1 MPASKSLYPI
11 HQIFNEGSFMMLAA
25 RLAIFFCLPFVLAA
39 VLSAQKVTLSQPTI
53 WATKPDADAFE
64 KIETA
69 SLAAGQRAIDTLLAA
84 KGPRTVENTLV
95 PFDEAVR
102 QNNSAGYF
110 ASFME
115 QVHPDAAF
123 RDRATAMLT
132 KASAAQTAIALNH
145 EVYNAL
151 AAIDLS
157 QADSITRYYVQRQL
171 LEFRLAGVDKDD
183 ATRARLKKLND
194 QSTEEQSM
202 FDRNISDG
210 QKVVEAD
217 PSELDGMP
225 QDYIDRHKPGTDGK
239 IHLTTDYPDAYPVFT
254 FAKSDSLRRR
264 MAFAFSTRAY
274 PKNQEVLTNLMKT
287 RYEIATLLGYASW
300 ADFNA
305 ADKMIAKGHNI
316 ADFIQQVNDAS
327 RALSQREFDMLL
339 AEKQKTTPDAKEIW
353 DYERAYL
360 SELVRRTKYDFDS
373 QSVRPY
379 FPFMEVRQGILDAAA
394 DLFHVSFQQ
403 EQNVPAWDPSV
414 ETWIVID
421 GGKPIGRFYLDM
433 HPRPGKFSHAEMVP
447 VLDGIHGKQLPEAI
461 LVCNFPVPTAT
472 DPGLM
477 DYGDVQTFFHEF
489 GHLMHHIL
497 GGQQQWA
504 GISGI
509 SMESDFV
516 EAPSQMLEEWIS
528 SPQVLAKFARHYK
541 TGEPIP
547 AELVARMNRAS
558 AFGRGGWV
566 SRQNSFSAI
575 SYDIYKTKPE
585 DVNLDAVTL
594 DAARRYT
601 FFAPL
606 PDTHSWASFG
616 HLGNYSSAYYTYLW
630 DKVIAEDFFLQ
641 FDRQNLLAGDAPM
654 RYRRIVLEPGGS
666 MSANDLVKNFLG
678 RPQNITALQ
687 HWMAEEFDAGGG
699 SPKPAGN

>member
-1 MPASKSLYPI
+1 
-11 HQIFNEGSFMMLAA
+11 MLITA
-25 RLAIFFCLPFVLAA
+25 RRALFLCLPLILATVL
-39 VLSAQKVTLSQPTI
+39 LAQKITVTQPTI
-53 WATKPDADAFE
+53 WASKPDVAAFE
-64 KIETA
+64 KIENDR
-69 SLAAGQRAIDTLLAA
+69 LAAVQHSIDTLLAV
-84 KGPRTVENTLV
+84 KGKRTIENTLV
-95 PFDEAVR
+95 PYDEAVR
-102 QNNSAGYF
+102 QNNSAAYLAGM
-110 ASFME
+110 ME
-115 QVHPDAAF
+115 QVHPDATF
-123 RDRATAMLT
+123 RDHATAMVT

-145 EVYNAL
+145 DVYNAL
-151 AAIDLS
+151 AALDLS
-157 QADSITRYYVQRQL
+157 KADPATRYYVQRQL
-171 LEFRLAGVDKDD
+171 LEFRLAGVDKDE

-194 QSTEEQSM
+194 EATEENSM

-225 QDYIDRHKPGTDGK
+225 QDYIDRHKPSTDGK
-239 IHLTTDYPDAYPVFT
+239 VHITTDYPDALPVFK

-264 MAFAFSTRAY
+264 ISHAFDTRAY
-274 PKNQEVLTNLMKT
+274 PKNQEVLTSLMKT
-287 RYEIATLLGYASW
+287 RYEIATLLGYSSW

-316 ADFIQQVNDAS
+316 ADFIAQVNDAS
-327 RALSQREFDMLL
+327 RTLAQKEFVMLL
-339 AEKQKTTPDAKEIW
+339 AEKQKTDPGAKEIW
-353 DYERAYL
+353 SHEAGYL

-379 FPFMEVRQGILDAAA
+379 FPFREVKQGILDTAA
-394 DLFHVSFQQ
+394 DLFQVSFQQ
-403 EQNVPAWDPSV
+403 EQNVPAWDPAV

-421 GGKPIGRFYLDM
+421 SGKPIGRFYLDL
-433 HPRPGKFSHAEMVP
+433 HPRPGKYSHAEMAP
-447 VLDGIHGKQLPEAI
+447 VLDGIRGKQLPEAI
-461 LVCNFPVPTAT
+461 LVCNFPAPTAT

-497 GGQQQWA
+497 AGRQEWA

-516 EAPSQMLEEWIS
+516 EAPSQMLEEWIR

-547 AELVARMNRAS
+547 ADLVARMNRAS

-566 SRQNSFSAI
+566 GRQNSFSAL

-585 DVNLDAVTL
+585 EVNLDAVTL
-594 DAARRYT
+594 DDTRRYT
-601 FFAPL
+601 LFTPL
-606 PDTHSWASFG
+606 PDTHTWASFG
-616 HLGNYSSAYYTYLW
+616 HLGGYSSGYYTYLW

-641 FDRQNLLAGDAPM
+641 FDHHNLLAGDAPM
-654 RYRRIVLEPGGS
+654 RYRRVVLEPGGS

-678 RPQNITALQ
+678 RPQNINALE
-687 HWMAEEFDAGGG
+687 HWMAEEFDTSSGDQKLAGQ
-699 SPKPAGN
+699 

>member
-1 MPASKSLYPI
+1 
-11 HQIFNEGSFMMLAA
+11 MLLAV
-25 RLAIFFCLPFVLAA
+25 RLAIFLCLPFLLAA
-39 VLSAQKVTLSQPTI
+39 VVSAQRIPVSQPTV
-53 WATKPDADAFE
+53 WASRPDVAAFE
-64 KIETA
+64 KIETDR
-69 SLAAGQRAIDTLLAA
+69 LAAAQRSIETLLAA
-84 KGPRTVENTLV
+84 KGSRTIENTLV

-110 ASFME
+110 AGLME
-115 QVHPDAAF
+115 QVHPDAGF
-123 RDRATAMLT
+123 RDHATAMLT
-132 KASAAQTAIALNH
+132 RASAAQTAIALNH
-145 EVYNAL
+145 DVYNAL
-151 AAIDLS
+151 AGLDLS
-157 QADSITRYYVQRQL
+157 KADPATRYYVQRQL

-194 QSTEEQSM
+194 QATEQQSM

-217 PSELDGMP
+217 PSELDGLP
-225 QDYIDRHKPGTDGK
+225 QDYIDRHQPGADGK
-239 IHLTTDYPDAYPVFT
+239 LHISTDYPDSLPVFS

-264 MAFAFSTRAY
+264 VTLAFNTRAY
-274 PKNQEVLTNLMKT
+274 PKNQEVLTSLLKT
-287 RYEIATLLGYASW
+287 RYEIATLLGYSNW
-300 ADFNA
+300 ADLNA

-316 ADFIQQVNDAS
+316 ADFIQQVRDAS
-327 RALSQREFDMLL
+327 RPLAQREFQMLL
-339 AEKQKTTPDAKEIW
+339 AEKQKTTPGAKEIW

-360 SELVRRTKYDFDS
+360 SELVRRSRYDFDS

-379 FPFMEVRQGILDAAA
+379 FPFMQVKQGILDAAA
-394 DLFHVSFQQ
+394 ELFQVSFQQ
-403 EQNVPAWDPSV
+403 EPNVPSWDPSV

-421 GGKPIGRFYLDM
+421 HNQPIGRFYLDM
-433 HPRPGKFSHAEMVP
+433 HPRPGKYSHAEMVP
-447 VLDGIHGKQLPEAI
+447 VLDGIRGKQLPEAI
-461 LVCNFPVPTAT
+461 LVCNFPAPTAT
-472 DPGLM
+472 DAGLM

-509 SMESDFV
+509 TMESDFV
-516 EAPSQMLEEWIS
+516 EAPSQMLEEWIR

-558 AFGRGGWV
+558 AFGRGVWAD
-566 SRQNSFSAI
+566 RQNCLTAI

-585 DVNLDAVTL
+585 SVDLDKVTL
-594 DAARRYT
+594 DDNRNYT
-601 FFAPL
+601 LFTPL
-606 PDTHSWASFG
+606 PETHQWASFG
-616 HLGNYSSAYYTYLW
+616 HLGGYSSAYYTYLF

-641 FDRQNLLAGDAPM
+641 FDHKNLLSGDAPM

-678 RPQNITALQ
+678 RPQNMTALQ
-687 HWMAEEFDAGGG
+687 HWMAEEFDAGTG
-699 SPKPAGN
+699 SPKSAGQ